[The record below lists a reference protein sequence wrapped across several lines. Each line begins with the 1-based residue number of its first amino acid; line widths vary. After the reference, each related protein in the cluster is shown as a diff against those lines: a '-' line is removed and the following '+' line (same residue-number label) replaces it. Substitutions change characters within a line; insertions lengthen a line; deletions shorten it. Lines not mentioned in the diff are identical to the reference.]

1 MDCAPELSGQCTRV
15 QRGVA
20 PGGTRTSATLHWG
33 GSSSRVTTWAT
44 PRAVPISTC
53 ACGKSGNAKEGA
65 GEFDPRVYSLVSPFY
80 ERLGGLWRCPRNE
93 IGDMLPG
100 GQKCI
105 HLVAVLLFAV
115 TQCRFKPLQISRRL
129 NTSGNVS
136 RLEGAFSTR
145 GKGKGKGM
153 IRLIQ
158 VSLRFISSI
167 VEVIDR
173 RKVRRPRSIDRRWN
187 ERNLI
192 NEKKLAIQFNSFDKY
207 RQLNAQK
214 DSRSNENLPFYE
226 RDKLTAN
233 GNLWCFLTM
242 FRPINENIEREWKE
256 KLADN
261 ALFDL

>member
-1 MDCAPELSGQCTRV
+1 M
-15 QRGVA
+15 
-20 PGGTRTSATLHWG
+20 
-33 GSSSRVTTWAT
+33 TTWAT

-145 GKGKGKGM
+145 GEGEGKGNDSTNPGFVT
-153 IRLIQ
+153 IHFVDCR
-158 VSLRFISSI
+158 SYRSSQSSNPWL
-167 VEVIDR
+167 VITYNYRSPTNAFDGQD
-173 RKVRRPRSIDRRWN
+173 RSIDD
-187 ERNLI
+187 ET

-214 DSRSNENLPFYE
+214 DSRSNENLPLYE
-226 RDKLTAN
+226 RDKPTAN
-233 GNLWCFLTM
+233 GNL
-242 FRPINENIEREWKE
+242 
-256 KLADN
+256 
-261 ALFDL
+261 